1 MKDFTSLR
9 IEVWNDGTSDLI
21 SIHGDREKDAP
32 GLRWVWFMMTKKVF
46 TDLVSGKAHSAD
58 DGYHKVTVYGDQWTF
73 YNMDGMPNAVAGMA
87 QIPYYRA
94 NMPGTFMKAVLR
106 LANKTW
112 KLLRKEQTE
121 ALEAGTDKHNLPYK
135 ITIEVSAEHR
145 KRSCRLYGQGLGN
158 VRLDFGEYKAEEA
171 KAYWNYLLKNGG
183 VTFQHC
189 AEGRMAMVR
198 NATNGFHQTATL
210 RLYMRNKDE
219 FDWQACYPNGKAFYH
234 GGIINHSRTGGHD
247 WSSHS

>member
-1 MKDFTSLR
+1 MENFTKLR

-21 SIHGDREKDAP
+21 AIHGDREKDAP

-46 TDLVSGKAHSAD
+46 ADLIHGKAHSAE

-73 YNMDGMPNAVAGMA
+73 YNMDGMPNTKAGIA
-87 QIPYYRA
+87 EIPYYKA
-94 NMPGTFMKAVLR
+94 WMPGTFMKAVLR
-106 LANKTW
+106 LATKIWWLRHNNGLSYEGKTV
-112 KLLRKEQTE
+112 
-121 ALEAGTDKHNLPYK
+121 
-135 ITIEVSAEHR
+135 IEVSAEHR

-171 KAYWNYLLKNGG
+171 EAHWNNLLKNGG
-183 VTFQHC
+183 DTFRHC

-210 RLYMRNKDE
+210 RLYMRNENE

-234 GGIINHSRTGGHD
+234 GGIINHSRDGGHD